1 MDEAGTSRKGSGAR
15 WPIRWYMAGLL
26 ATTLLPIVVA
36 LALALAYLVN
46 FEILRQKDAVLRTAE
61 RVADLVDRE
70 MDGLVAALQAL
81 ATSPSIAEGNLERI
95 DRQARQLATQRGAAI
110 ALRQLDGQQLIN
122 TLVPFGSPLP
132 KTMDPVLR
140 EADLRAIKT
149 RKPVVSDLYS
159 GAVGKRLFVLVVVPV
174 PLEGEPKYLLNV
186 AVLPER
192 ISELIARHLPDT
204 WHAVIVDSRMKVVA
218 RSVDYER
225 YMGKSASPDQI
236 AHIKKPKGVW
246 KGRRL
251 DDTQVLAAHVPL
263 SSGWTVVVALPEASV
278 AVAAQSTSLAMLAA
292 VMAAAGMSLVAAHR
306 FSGRLQVEVRGL
318 VAPDRQ
324 RLPDGFAIAELD
336 AVANDLETLER
347 RRLEA
352 HRLEAHLAAIVASS
366 NDAIFTIDSA
376 GRILTW
382 NRCSELMFQYSQ
394 EEAIGMDVRMLAPL
408 DLHGEVDS
416 AISSAVALKPVRM
429 DTVRRR
435 KDGGTLEVSV
445 NSAPI
450 TTVSGE
456 LMAISVVVFE
466 ITERKRTERQRELLL
481 RELDHRLK
489 NVFGVISSM
498 IGLQAR
504 RATTVAAFADGLRRR
519 IYGLSALHDMVRG
532 TGIDDAVSLARVV
545 RLAGAASSQL
555 SSSGPDL
562 RLSAAAAIGLG
573 LVLNE
578 LVTNA
583 LKYGALSVPDGT
595 VTVDW
600 TAADDKLR
608 LTWAEHGG
616 PPVTQPA
623 TQGFGTLLI
632 QQSLAHLD
640 GETTL
645 EWQPDG
651 LRFTLTCP
659 LQMLGATA
667 NRTEQT

>member
-1 MDEAGTSRKGSGAR
+1 MDEAGTSRSKPRR

-26 ATTLLPIVVA
+26 ATTLLPIIVA

-46 FEILRQKDAVLRTAE
+46 FEIQRQRDAVLRTAE

-95 DRQARQLATQRGAAI
+95 DRQARHLASQRGSAI
-110 ALRQLDGQQLIN
+110 ALRRLDGQQLVN

-140 EADLRAIKT
+140 EADLRAIET
-149 RKPVVSDLYS
+149 RKPVISDLYS
-159 GAVGKRLFVLVVVPV
+159 GTVGKRLFVLVVVPV
-174 PLEGEPKYLLNV
+174 PLDGEPKYLLNI

-192 ISELIARHLPDT
+192 ISELIGRHLPET

-218 RSVDYER
+218 RSADFER
-225 YMGKSASPDQI
+225 YMGQSATPDQI
-236 AHIKKPKGVW
+236 AHMKEPKGVW
-246 KGRRL
+246 NGRRL
-251 DDTQVLAAHVPL
+251 DGTAVLAAHVPL
-263 SSGWTVVVALPEASV
+263 ASGWTVVVALPQANV
-278 AVAAQSTSLAMLAA
+278 AAAAQSTSLAMLAA
-292 VMAAAGMSLVAAHR
+292 VMAAAGMSLIAAHR
-306 FSGRLQVEVRGL
+306 FSSRLQVEVRGL

-324 RLPDGFAIAELD
+324 QLPDGFAIAELD
-336 AVANDLETLER
+336 AVAHDLTSLER

-366 NDAIFTIDSA
+366 NDAIFTIDSS

-394 EEAIGMDVRMLAPL
+394 DEAIGMDVRMLAPL
-408 DLHGEVDS
+408 DLHAEVDS
-416 AISSAVALKPVRM
+416 AISSAVDLKPVRM

-504 RATTVAAFADGLRRR
+504 RAANVAAFAEGLRRR

-532 TGIDDAVSLARVV
+532 TGIDDAVSLAQVV
-545 RLAGAASSQL
+545 QLAGAASSQMRFK
-555 SSSGPDL
+555 GPDL

-583 LKYGALSVPDGT
+583 LKYGALSVPEGS
-595 VTVDW
+595 VAVDW
-600 TAADDKLR
+600 TMDNGELR
-608 LTWAEHGG
+608 LTWVEHGG
-616 PPVTQPA
+616 PPVTQTGTA
-623 TQGFGTLLI
+623 GFGTLLI

-640 GETTL
+640 GATAL
-645 EWQPDG
+645 DWRPDG
-651 LRFTLTCP
+651 LSFTLTCP
-659 LQMLGATA
+659 LHTLGAPA
-667 NRTEQT
+667 NRTEK